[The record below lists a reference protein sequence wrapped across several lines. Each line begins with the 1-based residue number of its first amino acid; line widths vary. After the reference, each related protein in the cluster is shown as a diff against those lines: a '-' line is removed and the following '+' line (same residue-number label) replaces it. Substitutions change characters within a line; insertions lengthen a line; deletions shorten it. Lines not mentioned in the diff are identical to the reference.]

1 MSGRVSPVT
10 VTVTLSRSD
19 AARLN
24 VVAARK
30 GTCVSALL
38 AEVVLGWLA
47 QQAPD
52 VVVAPT

>member
-1 MSGRVSPVT
+1 MGGCESSVT
-10 VTVTLSRSD
+10 VTLTLSRSD

-24 VVAARK
+24 VLAAGK